1 MNQQVPELRDNPVL
15 LLNLKSCFKMS
26 CNRYLYFPS
35 WYSQCLNLNLRRF
48 IFLCECTRIEFAQS
62 LCRFTPVLVFAYF
75 ILSHLVFMMNVN
87 DQYLNNVYTNDFMQ
101 LLILQMRWK
110 SISSIQ
116 KCYIFIDPIFL
127 RPWPKL
133 TDASIFRHFVYISKV
148 NLHLSP
154 KLICCVRQCI

>member
-35 WYSQCLNLNLRRF
+35 WCSECLNLNLRRF

-62 LCRFTPVLVFAYF
+62 LCRFTPVLVCAYF

-101 LLILQMRWK
+101 LLIL
-110 SISSIQ
+110 
-116 KCYIFIDPIFL
+116 
-127 RPWPKL
+127 
-133 TDASIFRHFVYISKV
+133 
-148 NLHLSP
+148 
-154 KLICCVRQCI
+154 

>member
-1 MNQQVPELRDNPVL
+1 
-15 LLNLKSCFKMS
+15 MS

-75 ILSHLVFMMNVN
+75 ILSHLVFIMNVN

-154 KLICCVRQCI
+154 KTNMLCKIVHLKATEGHTVTVILYISV

>member
-35 WYSQCLNLNLRRF
+35 WYSKCLNVNLRRF

-75 ILSHLVFMMNVN
+75 ILSHLVFIMNVN

-101 LLILQMRWK
+101 LLIL
-110 SISSIQ
+110 
-116 KCYIFIDPIFL
+116 
-127 RPWPKL
+127 
-133 TDASIFRHFVYISKV
+133 
-148 NLHLSP
+148 
-154 KLICCVRQCI
+154 